1 MTRQGRSASTEPDG
15 EEQAVKVSINARQ
28 ALDLLE
34 EVVEGN
40 ESFVYTT
47 PEVRADCAYVH
58 EDEEGNL
65 VPGCIVGHA
74 LHRAGVDLWKFA
86 PIEGRQISGDVDGT
100 PAIDVLGV
108 EAAPGAVD
116 VLQAAQSVQDVD
128 GTWGEA
134 LEAARE
140 AALVAGCSAVED
152 ESEQAVLDLL
162 DEIQQLA
169 NEHQGEAE
177 AFGRD
182 ADTHRSKGGEDSGLL
197 DDSQA
202 ELPEHT

>member
-1 MTRQGRSASTEPDG
+1 M
-15 EEQAVKVSINARQ
+15 KVSINARQ

-40 ESFVYTT
+40 EDFVYTPPA
-47 PEVRADCAYVH
+47 PEGNADCAYVH
-58 EDEEGNL
+58 RDSEGSL

-86 PIEGRQISGDVDGT
+86 PIEGLQIDGDVDGT
-100 PAIDVLGV
+100 PATDVLGV
-108 EAAPGAVD
+108 DATPEAVY
-116 VLQAAQSVQDVD
+116 VLAAAQSVQD
-128 GTWGEA
+128 GGRPWGEA

-152 ESEQAVLDLL
+152 ESEQRVLDLL
-162 DEIQQLA
+162 DEIQHLA

-177 AFGRD
+177 AFGRA
-182 ADTHRSKGGEDSGLL
+182 ADTHRSQGDEDSALL

-202 ELPEHT
+202 ELHQHTADVLRMVYAVLDR